1 MSVYPA
7 GIAEQPGLYPPAQPQ
22 PADADRART
31 ALRRVAAGVTV
42 FTVNQGGLRH
52 GTTVSAV
59 AAMSRDPLILGGC
72 LRRDSVFAAMVR
84 AVGRFSVN
92 VLGSTQWAE
101 ARRFADPARPAGDAQ
116 FAGLPWSTDVFT
128 GAPLIGGS
136 LAHLSCRALRWHP
149 VGDYD
154 LLLAEVIGGDPG
166 ASGTPLLSFTGRLYG
181 TSITPLYEPEYVPA
195 GADPSIPTAT
205 PSEAR

>member
-1 MSVYPA
+1 MTASPT
-7 GIAEQPGLYPPAQPQ
+7 GSAERPDLRSAAPPQA
-22 PADADRART
+22 ADADRART

-72 LRRDSVFAAMVR
+72 LRRDSVFAAMTR
-84 AVGRFSVN
+84 AVGCFSVN
-92 VLGSTQWAE
+92 VLGSVQSAA
-101 ARRFADPARPAGDAQ
+101 ARRFADPARPTGDAQ
-116 FAGLPWSTDVFT
+116 FAGLPWHTDALT

-136 LAHLSCRALRWHP
+136 LAHLACRAVRWHP

-154 LLLAEVIGGDPG
+154 LLLAEVIGGAPG
-166 ASGTPLLSFTGRLYG
+166 AAGTPLLSFTGRLYG
-181 TSITPLYEPEYVPA
+181 TSIAPLYEPEAVR
-195 GADPSIPTAT
+195 ADPFIPTAT
-205 PSEAR
+205 TNEVR